1 MKHSKVKSTVAFI
14 VTLILIVAVGLVS
27 GFGVGSHNIGAA
39 KNIILGL
46 DLKGGV
52 SVTYKVKDKDF
63 TKEQLNDTKYKLEK
77 RVAQFST
84 ESEVYSEGDDKSQLI
99 FLVPMMPRQY

>member
-1 MKHSKVKSTVAFI
+1 MKQSKAKSTVLFI
-14 VTLILIVAVGLVS
+14 VILILIVAVGLVS

-52 SVTYKVKDKDF
+52 SVTYEVKVR
-63 TKEQLNDTKYKLEK
+63 E
-77 RVAQFST
+77 ACS
-84 ESEVYSEGDDKSQLI
+84 SI
-99 FLVPMMPRQY
+99 